1 MRIRSCVCAFV
12 CFALCFLTACS
23 PYSAGRPDFDAGETL
38 TPEDVESIIAA
49 VSEKEAETTVKY
61 APVTDESGG
70 TVVFWTES
78 GKVWHV
84 SSECPSLKKSINI
97 KSGDLTAA
105 ETAGKKKSCSVCGK
119 GATK

>member
-70 TVVFWTES
+70 TVVFWT
-78 GKVWHV
+78 
-84 SSECPSLKKSINI
+84 
-97 KSGDLTAA
+97 
-105 ETAGKKKSCSVCGK
+105 
-119 GATK
+119 